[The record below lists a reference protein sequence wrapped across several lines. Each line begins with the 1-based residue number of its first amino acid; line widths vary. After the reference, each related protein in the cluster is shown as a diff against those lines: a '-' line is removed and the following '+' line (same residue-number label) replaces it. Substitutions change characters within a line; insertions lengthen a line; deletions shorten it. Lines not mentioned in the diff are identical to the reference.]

1 MVRETTALHKQA
13 TPGTPAQ
20 TRFRAGKRWIV
31 GITGASGSIYG
42 IRLIEELLR
51 SGFQVHLVIT
61 EAGWRVLKEEL
72 DWETTRRTAA
82 LEQQF
87 GESLKNGTL
96 VFHPNADIGASIA
109 SGSFRVEGM
118 LIMPCSMGTLASI
131 ANGISNN
138 LMSRAA
144 DVMLKEG
151 RKLLLVP
158 RETPLHA
165 IHLENMLTL
174 ARLGVRIVPAMP
186 AFYYKPQSME
196 EMVDFLVGKV
206 LDSIG
211 VEHDLYRRWGD
222 EHDGLES
229 PDHPRTN

>member
-1 MVRETTALHKQA
+1 MERHESGLEESRSFT
-13 TPGTPAQ
+13 
-20 TRFRAGKRWIV
+20 GKRWVV

-42 IRLIEELLR
+42 VRLVEELLR
-51 SGFQVHLVIT
+51 GGFRVHLVIT

-72 DWETTRRTAA
+72 GWETSRRAGA
-82 LEQQF
+82 LEQRF
-87 GESLKNGTL
+87 GKALADGEL
-96 VFHPNADIGASIA
+96 VYHPNADIGATIA
-109 SGSFRVEGM
+109 SGSYRVEGM

-131 ANGISNN
+131 AHGISDD
-138 LMSRAA
+138 LMTRAA

-186 AFYYKPQSME
+186 AFYYKPQSMD
-196 EMVDFLVGKV
+196 EMINFLVGKV
-206 LDSIG
+206 LDN
-211 VEHDLYRRWGD
+211 VEIEHYLYRRWGD
-222 EHDGLES
+222 E
-229 PDHPRTN
+229 